1 MIGILFNMGKD
12 KRGVDRGPCSICPCD
27 EYETEGSIL
36 CEYCGHT
43 PIQHPTKDNIQTD
56 EPSKKKTKVCDDQSD
71 EVIIEIAETS
81 CLEQTEQESNLPG
94 VDNKEPIPSQS
105 KEEDTGSAQN
115 NPERRRFDHDL
126 SKLQMI
132 ANNLMSKTDNGSTH
146 IELKRSNSK
155 IFANCNVCTQDIQI
169 QRVSQGAFLL
179 EQHLD
184 TQMHKTNAEITRYR
198 EEGTLLEAS
207 KLRNKIMEKFPNSF
221 IFKNEKL
228 CCRSCAFE
236 ITLSGRKNIIGNL
249 SQHLSE
255 QQVNSIAKK
264 TIRNLALSCLRTSLH
279 FLVRRRRALTDHQK
293 LRESSFVKDFTW
305 TNMFIV

>member
-1 MIGILFNMGKD
+1 
-12 KRGVDRGPCSICPCD
+12 
-27 EYETEGSIL
+27 
-36 CEYCGHT
+36 
-43 PIQHPTKDNIQTD
+43 
-56 EPSKKKTKVCDDQSD
+56 
-71 EVIIEIAETS
+71 
-81 CLEQTEQESNLPG
+81 
-94 VDNKEPIPSQS
+94 
-105 KEEDTGSAQN
+105 
-115 NPERRRFDHDL
+115 
-126 SKLQMI
+126 
-132 ANNLMSKTDNGSTH
+132 
-146 IELKRSNSK
+146 
-155 IFANCNVCTQDIQI
+155 
-169 QRVSQGAFLL
+169 
-179 EQHLD
+179 
-184 TQMHKTNAEITRYR
+184 MHKTNAEITRYR

-207 KLRNKIMEKFPNSF
+207 KLRNKIMKKFPNSS

-264 TIRNLALSCLRTSLH
+264 TIRNLALSCLRTSLR